1 METICRL
8 VRVLQC
14 PHECGHA
21 LLISQGSP
29 GISTNLAQ
37 LAAHLCGYLVFRINS
52 SALSAADR
60 YTLDSFKAD
69 LVSAYTRAGVKVRIL
84 VILLIVFWMA
94 PRALQGSCATTP
106 PPQNPNTVSK
116 SIRKGSPR
124 KCYLVALVLTPDYSC
139 ILSKL
144 CMAAKEKNVYSKILL
159 GVLPSLSFL
168 FLTINVVKIYIRM
181 VTDTILLWLAPMD
194 CYLLL

>member
-1 METICRL
+1 MESLNVESSLAIYRCLFLTFAVWQDVMETICRL

-37 LAAHLCGYLVFRINS
+37 LAAHLCGYSVFRINS

-84 VILLIVFWMA
+84 VIVLIVFWMA

-106 PPQNPNTVSK
+106 PPQQSNTQ
-116 SIRKGSPR
+116 
-124 KCYLVALVLTPDYSC
+124 
-139 ILSKL
+139 
-144 CMAAKEKNVYSKILL
+144 
-159 GVLPSLSFL
+159 
-168 FLTINVVKIYIRM
+168 
-181 VTDTILLWLAPMD
+181 
-194 CYLLL
+194 

>member
-37 LAAHLCGYLVFRINS
+37 LAAHLCGYSVFRINS

-69 LVSAYTRAGVKVRIL
+69 LVSAYTRAGVKVSIL
-84 VILLIVFWMA
+84 VNLLIVVWVA
-94 PRALQGSCATTP
+94 PQALQGSCATTL
-106 PPQNPNTVSK
+106 PPQKSNTQ
-116 SIRKGSPR
+116 
-124 KCYLVALVLTPDYSC
+124 
-139 ILSKL
+139 
-144 CMAAKEKNVYSKILL
+144 
-159 GVLPSLSFL
+159 
-168 FLTINVVKIYIRM
+168 
-181 VTDTILLWLAPMD
+181 
-194 CYLLL
+194 

>member
-1 METICRL
+1 MVSLNVESCLAIYQCLFLTFAVWQDVMETICRL

-37 LAAHLCGYLVFRINS
+37 LASHLCGYSVFRINS

-84 VILLIVFWMA
+84 VILLIIFWMA
-94 PRALQGSCATTP
+94 PRAL
-106 PPQNPNTVSK
+106 
-116 SIRKGSPR
+116 
-124 KCYLVALVLTPDYSC
+124 
-139 ILSKL
+139 
-144 CMAAKEKNVYSKILL
+144 
-159 GVLPSLSFL
+159 
-168 FLTINVVKIYIRM
+168 
-181 VTDTILLWLAPMD
+181 
-194 CYLLL
+194 